1 MNQPV
6 FAMWRNSIL
15 FSICIYLVVLAY
27 VRVYT
32 GEFSLAVFSNAM
44 AGTGGLLTG
53 MSFVLSGLSYFFTI
67 FDSKLQYRKYLG
79 LTGYWFALFYA
90 ISIVF
95 RYPESYITNLVTT
108 MREPQAIM
116 GFVAMTILTGM
127 MIISHSFWMKR
138 LGKHWR
144 ELLRVGY
151 FAYGLLVMRAFL
163 LEQESWAAWI
173 ESPSG
178 LPPMRLVLSFF
189 ALSVIALRLIM
200 EISMQLFPRP
210 VHPTPAPTV
219 APPATLPNP
228 PPVTPIS

>member
-1 MNQPV
+1 MNQLV
-6 FAMWRNSIL
+6 FAMWRNSIV
-15 FSICIYLVVLAY
+15 FSLGLYLLVLAY
-27 VRVYT
+27 VWTYT
-32 GEFSLAVFSNAM
+32 GSFSFVVVSNAA
-44 AGTGGLLTG
+44 AGTGGLLIG
-53 MSFVLSGLSYFFTI
+53 MSFALSGLSYFFNV
-67 FDSKLQYRKYLG
+67 FDAKLQYRKYLG
-79 LTGYWFALFYA
+79 LTGYWFALFYSL
-90 ISIVF
+90 SIVF
-95 RYPESYITNLVTT
+95 RYPDSYITNLAST

-127 MIISHSFWMKR
+127 MIISHTYWMKR
-138 LGKHWR
+138 LGRHWR

-173 ESPSG
+173 DAPSG
-178 LPPMRLVLSFF
+178 LPPMRLVLSIF

-219 APPATLPNP
+219 APPTTLPNP
-228 PPVTPIS
+228 PPTTPIS